1 MDVQDFSLR
10 FFPTMTSLFHK
21 PIKKELS
28 AAVERK
34 PRPRIPRPRL
44 VKPDAEVD
52 EDNKPPTGSYTD
64 YQVISSSLRGW
75 KYDIMKFD
83 SRGKEID
90 LNRWNGP
97 VKLNRKDYRPP
108 EKEAQDQVI
117 PVELTPMLGPDGKPV
132 VGPDGKIVMVGP
144 DGKVPQTNGAAGK
157 QNGKDATKGK
167 GKGKQLFK
175 KKTKQVFLVPDEVK
189 QLRREERYPWVMEE
203 SGENGQVWVGHIENP
218 EKSLT
223 HGLLVPMGSKFQFVP
238 THRWYKFQKRPTYR
252 ILALEEAEA
261 EVCHYTNPLCLM
273 FTPFH

>member
-1 MDVQDFSLR
+1 MA
-10 FFPTMTSLFHK
+10 SLFHK

-28 AAVERK
+28 EAIERK
-34 PRPRIPRPRL
+34 PRPRVPRPRPP
-44 VKPDAEVD
+44 KPEPEID
-52 EDNKPPTGSYTD
+52 EDNTTPSGSYTD
-64 YQVISSSLRGW
+64 FQVISSSLRGW

-83 SRGKEID
+83 SRGKEVD
-90 LNRWNGP
+90 LNKWNGP

-108 EKEAQDQVI
+108 DKDAQAEAI

-132 VGPDGKIVMVGP
+132 IGADGKIVMVGP
-144 DGKVPQTNGAAGK
+144 DGKVPQANGSATK
-157 QNGKDATKGK
+157 PNGKDAGKGK
-167 GKGKQLFK
+167 GKGKQMFK

-223 HGLLVPMGSKFQFVP
+223 HGLLVPMGSQFQFVP

-261 EVCHYTNPLCLM
+261 EVGRDTARFIFRCSL
-273 FTPFH
+273 FH